1 VGEQSHDEVREFYSR
16 RGLGGRVG
24 YGARPAVLAIDFILA
39 FTDRECPL
47 SSDLDGPVEATVQ
60 ILQAARQQGLPILF
74 TTVEYDESMKDA
86 GLFPA
91 KVPSL
96 KWLIQG
102 SRWVELD
109 PRLARKPGEVVIKKK
124 YASAF
129 FATDLSSQL
138 TAQGV
143 DTLIVTG
150 CTTSGCIRAT
160 AIDALQHGFRAIVPT
175 EAVGDRAQLPHEAN
189 LFDID
194 AKYGDVV
201 ALKEVLDYLEKVDVS
216 QLQRDKAAEVSS

>member
-1 VGEQSHDEVREFYSR
+1 MSEKVYEEIRQFYGQ

-24 YGARPAVLAIDFILA
+24 FGERPAVLVVDLIVA
-39 FTDRECPL
+39 FTDMECPL
-47 SSDLDGPVEATVQ
+47 ASDLDGPVEATVR
-60 ILQAARQQGLPILF
+60 ILEVARRRHFPILF
-74 TTVEYDESMKDA
+74 TTVEYDKSMKDA

-96 KWLIQG
+96 KWLIEG
-102 SRWVELD
+102 SRWTHLD
-109 PRLARKPGEVVIKKK
+109 PRLARQAGEIIIRKK

-138 TAQGV
+138 STQHV
-143 DTLIVTG
+143 DTVILTG
-150 CTTSGCIRAT
+150 CTTSGCIRAS
-160 AIDALQHGFRAIVPT
+160 AIDALQYGYRAIVPA
-175 EAVGDRAQLPHEAN
+175 EAVGDRAELPHQAN

-201 ALKEVLDYLEKVDVS
+201 GLKEVLDYLES
-216 QLQRDKAAEVSS
+216 AGR

>member
-1 VGEQSHDEVREFYSR
+1 MSEKVYEEIRQFYGQ

-24 YGARPAVLAIDFILA
+24 YGKRPAVLVVDLIVA
-39 FTDRECPL
+39 FTDMECPL
-47 SSDLDGPVEATVQ
+47 ASDLDGPVEATVR
-60 ILQAARQQGLPILF
+60 ILEVARRRHFPILF
-74 TTVEYDESMKDA
+74 TTVEYDKSMKDA

-96 KWLIQG
+96 KWLIEG
-102 SRWVELD
+102 SRWTNLD
-109 PRLARKPGEVVIKKK
+109 PRLARQAGEIIIRKK

-138 TAQGV
+138 STQHV
-143 DTLIVTG
+143 DTVILTG
-150 CTTSGCIRAT
+150 ATTSGCIRAS
-160 AIDALQHGFRAIVPT
+160 AIDALQYGYRAIVPA
-175 EAVGDRAQLPHEAN
+175 EAVGDRAELPHQAN

-201 ALKEVLDYLEKVDVS
+201 RLKEVLDYLES
-216 QLQRDKAAEVSS
+216 AGR

>member
-1 VGEQSHDEVREFYSR
+1 MSEKVYEEIRQFYGQ

-24 YGARPAVLAIDFILA
+24 YGERPAVLVVDLIVA
-39 FTDRECPL
+39 FTDMECPL
-47 SSDLDGPVEATVQ
+47 ASDLDGPVEATVR
-60 ILQAARQQGLPILF
+60 ILEVARRRHFPILF
-74 TTVEYDESMKDA
+74 TTVEYDKSMKDA

-96 KWLIQG
+96 KWLIEG
-102 SRWVELD
+102 SRWTNLD
-109 PRLARKPGEVVIKKK
+109 PRLARQAGEIIIRKK

-138 TAQGV
+138 STQHV
-143 DTLIVTG
+143 DTVILTG
-150 CTTSGCIRAT
+150 ATTSGCIRAS
-160 AIDALQHGFRAIVPT
+160 AIDALQYGYRAIVPA
-175 EAVGDRAQLPHEAN
+175 EAVGDRAELPHQAN

-201 ALKEVLDYLEKVDVS
+201 GLKEVLDYLES
-216 QLQRDKAAEVSS
+216 AGR

>member
-1 VGEQSHDEVREFYSR
+1 MSEKVYEEIRQFYGQ

-24 YGARPAVLAIDFILA
+24 YGERPAVLVVDLIVA
-39 FTDRECPL
+39 FTDMECPL
-47 SSDLDGPVEATVQ
+47 ASDLDGPVEATVR
-60 ILQAARQQGLPILF
+60 ILEVARRRHFPILF
-74 TTVEYDESMKDA
+74 TTVEYDKSMKDA

-96 KWLIQG
+96 KWLIEG
-102 SRWVELD
+102 SRWTNLD
-109 PRLARKPGEVVIKKK
+109 PRLARQAGEIIIRKK

-138 TAQGV
+138 STQHV
-143 DTLIVTG
+143 DTVILTG
-150 CTTSGCIRAT
+150 ATTSGCIRAS
-160 AIDALQHGFRAIVPT
+160 AIDALQYGYRAIVPA
-175 EAVGDRAQLPHEAN
+175 EAVGDRAELPHQAN

-201 ALKEVLDYLEKVDVS
+201 RLKEVLDYLES
-216 QLQRDKAAEVSS
+216 AGR

>member
-1 VGEQSHDEVREFYSR
+1 MSEKVYEEIRQFYGQ

-24 YGARPAVLAIDFILA
+24 YGERPAVLVVDLIVA
-39 FTDRECPL
+39 FTDMECPL
-47 SSDLDGPVEATVQ
+47 ASDLDGPVEATVR
-60 ILQAARQQGLPILF
+60 ILEVARRRHFPILF
-74 TTVEYDESMKDA
+74 TTVEYDKSMKDA

-96 KWLIQG
+96 KWLIEG
-102 SRWVELD
+102 SRWTNLD
-109 PRLARKPGEVVIKKK
+109 PRLARQAGETIIRKK

-138 TAQGV
+138 STQHV
-143 DTLIVTG
+143 DTVILTG
-150 CTTSGCIRAT
+150 ATTSGCIRAS
-160 AIDALQHGFRAIVPT
+160 AIDALQYGYRAIVPA
-175 EAVGDRAQLPHEAN
+175 EAVGDRAELPHQAN

-201 ALKEVLDYLEKVDVS
+201 RLKEVLDYLES
-216 QLQRDKAAEVSS
+216 AGR